1 MKRILNRSFVLACA
15 FCVLQVSAQSPSGPK
30 VELSLIVTDK
40 ANKPVNTINK
50 ADIRVIEDKVEQ
62 TVLSVEADERPVD
75 CALVID
81 TSGSFRSLIASSL
94 EMTRLLIVNR
104 RPDDEMFIERFV
116 SSDLIQTIH
125 DFTRDGNALIESL
138 KNIRIEAGQSA
149 VIDALHVAAEHL
161 AKHNKSSEGGRRK
174 ALVIITDG
182 EDRNSY
188 YKQEQLTKLLREEG
202 IQVFILGLVVD
213 LNREGGLIRAS
224 PREKAEKLLQTVA
237 EETGGR
243 VFYPKDKA
251 ELVEATVQ
259 IINHLRGQF
268 RITYQSTN
276 STGDGFRKVEVN
288 LISPSGEKRKAIV
301 PRGYVPAKAKEQ
313 KLP

>member
-1 MKRILNRSFVLACA
+1 MKRILNRTFGLACA
-15 FCVLQVSAQSPSGPK
+15 FCVLQVAAQTPAGPK

-62 TVLSVEADERPVD
+62 TVLGVEADERPVD

-104 RPDDEMFIERFV
+104 RPDDEIFIERFV
-116 SSDLIQTIH
+116 SSDLIQTLH

-149 VIDALHVAAEHL
+149 VIDALHVAAQHL
-161 AKHNKSSEGGRRK
+161 AKHNKSIERRK

-182 EDRNSY
+182 EDRNSF
-188 YKQEQLTKLLREEG
+188 YKQEQLIKLLREEG

-213 LNREGGLIRAS
+213 LDREGGLIRAS

-276 STGDGFRKVEVN
+276 STGDGFRKVEVKV
-288 LISPSGEKRKAIV
+288 ISPSGEKRNAIV

-313 KLP
+313 SHHEP